1 MVSQDDKSRQRV
13 APSAR
18 KGEFFTTV
26 RFAEKEENEMQ
37 IKIARLKQAS
47 VDRGRTD
54 SADKLATQRGL
65 VLFEDTL

>member
-1 MVSQDDKSRQRV
+1 
-13 APSAR
+13 
-18 KGEFFTTV
+18 
-26 RFAEKEENEMQ
+26 MQ